1 MKPTCPALCR
11 GTRAGSGTHTSGLPA
26 ELRPQAP
33 PALRGAKAH
42 EEHIG
47 CFFQDVS
54 PAHSSDQLESA
65 CSYLSP
71 LKRRQVFFLTPG
83 GLGWGLSLIRTLD
96 STWLKVTPEAM
107 LSTF

>member
-11 GTRAGSGTHTSGLPA
+11 GTRAGSGTHASGLQA

-47 CFFQDVS
+47 CFFQDV
-54 PAHSSDQLESA
+54 
-65 CSYLSP
+65 P
-71 LKRRQVFFLTPG
+71 LPTAQTS
-83 GLGWGLSLIRTLD
+83 LSLPVPASLLSSGDKSSSSLLEGLD
-96 STWLKVTPEAM
+96 GV
-107 LSTF
+107 